1 MIEIKE
7 ISIIF
12 ANGHYKIE
20 ATIEYD
26 LIAGQPELILV
37 PVSGIGWT
45 ANEHRAVADTPK
57 QIAEKILDKVQRT
70 VADLRK
76 VHIPTMKLVWEELK
90 IKGLVIE
97 E

>member
-26 LIAGQPELILV
+26 LVKGQPELILV
-37 PVSGIGWT
+37 PVSGIRWSEDDRGK
-45 ANEHRAVADTPK
+45 ADTPER
-57 QIAEKILDKVQRT
+57 IAEKVFDKVQRT

-76 VHIPTMKLVWEELK
+76 VHLPTMRLVWEELEK
-90 IKGLVIE
+90 KGLVIE
-97 E
+97 K

>member
-26 LIAGQPELILV
+26 LIEGQPELILV
-37 PVSGIGWT
+37 PVSGIQW
-45 ANEHRAVADTPK
+45 NVDSPER
-57 QIAEKILDKVQRT
+57 IAYKILDKVKTT

-76 VHIPTMKLVWEELK
+76 VHIPMMKLVWEELK

>member
-26 LIAGQPELILV
+26 LIKGQPELILV
-37 PVSGIGWT
+37 PVSGIQWSVDSP
-45 ANEHRAVADTPK
+45 ER
-57 QIAEKILDKVQRT
+57 IAEKILDKVQRT

-90 IKGLVIE
+90 NKGLVIE